1 MHFAKVKNNIV
12 ETVIVAEQ
20 EYIDSLSKEEG
31 VSWIQTSYNTAQ
43 GKHYDP
49 ETGKEDDKPPL
60 RGNYAGPGYV
70 YDSTLDVFAPPQPF
84 PSWKLNDKGV
94 WQPPHKN
101 GLVGVV
107 APENAETSQ
116 DLKVEW
122 SMWDENAYNLDNT
135 KGWTAHIHPEE
146 EEEEEKKEE

>member
-12 ETVIVAEQ
+12 EQVIVAEQ

-31 VSWIQTSYNTAQ
+31 VSWIQTSYNTSQ

-60 RGNYAGPGYV
+60 IGNFAGVGFI
-70 YDSTLDVFAPPQPF
+70 YDATLDVFAPPQPY
-84 PSWKLNDKGV
+84 PSWKLDANGV

-107 APENAETSQ
+107 APENAETTHDKKDECSI
-116 DLKVEW
+116 
-122 SMWDENAYNLDNT
+122 WDEDAYNLDNT
-135 KGWTAHIHPEE
+135 KGWIPDIHGTPIPLSEQ
-146 EEEEEKKEE
+146 

>member
-12 ETVIVAEQ
+12 EQVIVAEQ
-20 EYIDSLSKEEG
+20 EYIDALSKEEG
-31 VSWIQTSYNTAQ
+31 VSWIQTSYNTSQ

-60 RGNYAGPGYV
+60 RANFAGVGFI
-70 YDSTLDVFAPPQPF
+70 YDATLDVFAPPQPY
-84 PSWKLNDKGV
+84 PSWKLDANGV

-107 APENAETSQ
+107 APESAETTH
-116 DLKVEW
+116 DKKAED
-122 SMWDENAYNLDNT
+122 DEN
-135 KGWTAHIHPEE
+135 
-146 EEEEEKKEE
+146 KKEEE